1 MLLRSTMMLLT
12 GNIACQL
19 DLSTKPKAMSRL
31 KPASVASPPRERIL
45 QAARELFH
53 RDGIHAVSVD
63 TLAAAAGTNKMTL
76 YRHFSSRDE
85 LIAAYLETL
94 AAEGEGVWEKARRA
108 HPGDP
113 EAQLRFLLRQVSNFA
128 AEGQGRG
135 CALANAAVELAERKH
150 PARRVVEAHK
160 RRQRERLVALVR
172 EAGYARP
179 ERLADE
185 IFLLVEGARVSLQS
199 IGRGGPGARLYD
211 LAIEMLERAARVKA
225 VHK

>member
-1 MLLRSTMMLLT
+1 
-12 GNIACQL
+12 
-19 DLSTKPKAMSRL
+19 L
-31 KPASVASPPRERIL
+31 KRQTDRAPPRERIL
-45 QAARELFH
+45 RAARELFY
-53 RDGIHAVSVD
+53 RDGINSVSVD
-63 TLAAAAGTNKMTL
+63 AIATAAGTNKMTV
-76 YRHFSSRDE
+76 YRQFSSKDD
-85 LIAAYLETL
+85 LVAAYLAEL
-94 AAEGEGVWEKARRA
+94 AAEGEGVWEEARAA

-113 EAQLRFLLRQVSNFA
+113 DAQLRYLMRKVSQWA
-128 AEGQGRG
+128 TQSTARG

-199 IGRGGPGARLYD
+199 IGHGGPGGRLYD
-211 LAIEMLERAARVKA
+211 LAVAMLERAPRIKA